1 MQYRTGFCAFCC
13 PPPLFGALHTGLP
26 PCFWLCRLIGRTAIL
41 SDGFRGGSRNL
52 FWVAVLQ
59 AKKISWKILMV
70 FLFPLSYSY
79 LFLFFLPTKILYIY
93 YIQSVY
99 IYLLLYI
106 VCIYILYI
114 IILYACARE
123 KYFVIQGS
131 KLCSTTYF
139 WPIFDF
145 SIFML

>member
-52 FWVAVLQ
+52 FWVGVLQ
-59 AKKISWKILMV
+59 AKKNIVLNPYGFPLPSLILLPIS
-70 FLFPLSYSY
+70 FLFTYKNIL
-79 LFLFFLPTKILYIY
+79 LYIY
-93 YIQSVY
+93 SLY

-106 VCIYILYI
+106 VCIYIIYYNI
-114 IILYACARE
+114 VRERAR
-123 KYFVIQGS
+123 KV
-131 KLCSTTYF
+131 LCYTRQ
-139 WPIFDF
+139 
-145 SIFML
+145 

>member
-1 MQYRTGFCAFCC
+1 MQYRTGFCALCC
-13 PPPLFGALHTGLP
+13 PPPLFGTLHTGLP

-41 SDGFRGGSRNL
+41 SDGFRGCSRNL

-79 LFLFFLPTKILYIY
+79 LFLFFLPTKIYYYIY
-93 YIQSVY
+93 SLY

-106 VCIYILYI
+106 VCIYIIYYNTI
-114 IILYACARE
+114 RERAR
-123 KYFVIQGS
+123 KV
-131 KLCSTTYF
+131 LCYTSQ
-139 WPIFDF
+139 
-145 SIFML
+145 

>member
-1 MQYRTGFCAFCC
+1 MQYRTCFCAFCC

-41 SDGFRGGSRNL
+41 SDGFRGGSRSL
-52 FWVAVLQ
+52 FWVDVLQ

-70 FLFPLSYSY
+70 FLFPLSHSY
-79 LFLFFLPTKILYIY
+79 LFLFFLPTKIYYYIY
-93 YIQSVY
+93 SLY

-123 KYFVIQGS
+123 KYFAIQGS
-131 KLCSTTYF
+131 K
-139 WPIFDF
+139 IH
-145 SIFML
+145 